1 MKAYKIHT
9 FSCYPRSNNYENKN
23 YNYKSIVI
31 PTKFQIPQSLSFIS
45 NSKHISRLCKFRCSS
60 SSPSFSRLSDSDLET
75 FESTFA
81 KIFGVDAAVLRKVRD
96 FVISQ
101 KILSLSVLVL
111 DEDGK
116 IGQKIDELVGKG
128 IFENDKN
135 KKVNIVL
142 NEVVP
147 LLLENPDRW
156 VSSRLTVSSTG
167 EESFHKLNYD
177 ECELP
182 ETIAENAS
190 CTVRCTKVFMD
201 VAVLSDDI
209 DDKHIKIDSRDD
221 LKVLLHHLM
230 SMQNVQDAYAV
241 SLIGLVSNEKAK
253 AMTDYS
259 HVTF

>member
-1 MKAYKIHT
+1 MDVVDDY
-9 FSCYPRSNNYENKN
+9 SEDSSSE
-23 YNYKSIVI
+23 KSSLVA
-31 PTKFQIPQSLSFIS
+31 PLTLAVMESLSLPLVQEVVIS
-45 NSKHISRLCKFRCSS
+45 GDLRCVECQKRINDVISRFNGI
-60 SSPSFSRLSDSDLET
+60 
-75 FESTFA
+75 ES
-81 KIFGVDAAVLRKVRD
+81 VVV
-96 FVISQ
+96 
-101 KILSLSVLVL
+101 SLSEKKVAITCKYVKATKTRIISRSWQSKVLVL